1 MSFPTNRSEAGS
13 MTLERPNPANDRR
26 TDGGNVQ
33 LIEARLTELYSS
45 LRALYRSNQELLE
58 ALKTNPNDQDFL
70 DAVEENWTTLRKQR
84 ELAMELVRD
93 AQNQGANAIDMPEDI
108 VDMRIPAWREQKHE
122 QSEEKNTE
130 EEKAGESEG
139 GVYL

>member
-1 MSFPTNRSEAGS
+1 
-13 MTLERPNPANDRR
+13 MTLERPNPAHDRR

-33 LIEARLTELYSS
+33 LMEARLTELYSS

-58 ALKTNPNDQDFL
+58 ALKMDPNDQDFL
-70 DAVEENWTTLRKQR
+70 EAVEENWTTLRKQR

-93 AQNQGANAIDMPEDI
+93 AQNQGAKAIEMPEDI
-108 VDMRIPAWREQKHE
+108 INMNIPAWREQPHQPK
-122 QSEEKNTE
+122 EENEE
-130 EEKAGESEG
+130 EEKAGESSEQ